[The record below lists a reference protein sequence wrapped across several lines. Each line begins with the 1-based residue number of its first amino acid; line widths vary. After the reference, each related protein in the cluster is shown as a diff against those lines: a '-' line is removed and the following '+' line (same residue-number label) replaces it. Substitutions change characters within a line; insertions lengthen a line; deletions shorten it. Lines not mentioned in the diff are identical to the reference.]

1 MSTEDR
7 DTTASKEVVTSSTK
21 GPGALLGFFDALNVS
36 RAFEDSGW
44 NIERH
49 VKRLVQIIDDPESD
63 PRVVLAAA
71 EILRKHAFD
80 SLQFTA
86 QQHGRVG
93 NPVVVAALPESDMKL
108 LEAGAART
116 QAILQQ
122 DTPVQGVQL
131 EDDNDD
137 CQTEDH
143 DGERESDGRY
153 DTEEVVGHRPPPAG
167 VRQGLCAARP
177 DDRGGS

>member
-7 DTTASKEVVTSSTK
+7 AAASSEIVTSSDSN
-21 GPGALLGFFDALNVS
+21 ALLGFFDALNVS
-36 RAFEDSGW
+36 RAFENSGW

-49 VKRLVQIIDDPESD
+49 VKRLIQIIDDPKSD

-71 EILRKHAFD
+71 EILRKHAWD
-80 SLQFTA
+80 SLQLTA
-86 QQHGRVG
+86 QRHGKVG
-93 NPVVVAALPESDMKL
+93 NPVVAEVLPESDVRL

-116 QAILQQ
+116 RAILQQ
-122 DTPVQGVQL
+122 DAPVQDTQL

-167 VRQGLCAARP
+167 VRQGLCTAQP
-177 DDRGGS
+177 ND